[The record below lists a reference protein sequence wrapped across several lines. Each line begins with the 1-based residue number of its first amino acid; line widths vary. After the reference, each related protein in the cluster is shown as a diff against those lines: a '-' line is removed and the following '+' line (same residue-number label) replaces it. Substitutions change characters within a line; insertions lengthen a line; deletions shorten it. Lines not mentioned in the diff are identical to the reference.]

1 MQEVHQPDH
10 VLAERHALAVPRRR
24 RGSQHLASSR
34 HVALQGGVDDPHHA
48 GVGRGVGS
56 GHGTHLQALSLE
68 RPCFGYK
75 SVLTKTTRAATRVA
89 LTDVPDDTAATVGKL
104 PIKMLHDRIL
114 VALRKEDGDRRST
127 GGILIPATAQ
137 VAKRLVWG
145 EARGVGASV
154 RQVKV
159 GDQVLFSP
167 EDQHEVEVHGE
178 DLIILRE
185 RDVHAV
191 AAERIE
197 ESTGL
202 YL

>member
-1 MQEVHQPDH
+1 MGLKEDH
-10 VLAERHALAVPRRR
+10 ATPHPSRRMRAGPCSAAVPVSHH
-24 RGSQHLASSR
+24 GFVPQ
-34 HVALQGGVDDPHHA
+34 DDA
-48 GVGRGVGS
+48 R
-56 GHGTHLQALSLE
+56 
-68 RPCFGYK
+68 
-75 SVLTKTTRAATRVA
+75 
-89 LTDVPDDTAATVGKL
+89 L
-104 PIKMLHDRIL
+104 PIKMLHDRLL
-114 VALRKEDGDRRST
+114 VSLRSDSGDRRSS

-145 EARGVGASV
+145 EARGVGANV

-178 DLIILRE
+178 DLVILRE

>member
-1 MQEVHQPDH
+1 M
-10 VLAERHALAVPRRR
+10 A
-24 RGSQHLASSR
+24 
-34 HVALQGGVDDPHHA
+34 
-48 GVGRGVGS
+48 
-56 GHGTHLQALSLE
+56 
-68 RPCFGYK
+68 
-75 SVLTKTTRAATRVA
+75 
-89 LTDVPDDTAATVGKL
+89 DVKGNGL
-104 PIKMLHDRIL
+104 PIKMLHDRVL
-114 VALRKEDGDRRST
+114 VSLRKEDGERRST

-145 EARGVGASV
+145 EARGVGHSV

-178 DLIILRE
+178 DLVILRE

-197 ESTGL
+197 DANTGL
-202 YL
+202 YLSSLPPVRACRATTSVISVRKRVTTAISSSV

>member
-1 MQEVHQPDH
+1 LQHVTEVAFDG
-10 VLAERHALAVPRRR
+10 VPEN
-24 RGSQHLASSR
+24 S
-34 HVALQGGVDDPHHA
+34 A
-48 GVGRGVGS
+48 GR
-56 GHGTHLQALSLE
+56 
-68 RPCFGYK
+68 
-75 SVLTKTTRAATRVA
+75 
-89 LTDVPDDTAATVGKL
+89 L

-114 VALRKEDGDRRST
+114 VSLRREDGERRST

-145 EARGVGASV
+145 EAKGVGPSV

-178 DLIILRE
+178 DLVILRE

>member
-1 MQEVHQPDH
+1 MKI
-10 VLAERHALAVPRRR
+10 
-24 RGSQHLASSR
+24 
-34 HVALQGGVDDPHHA
+34 
-48 GVGRGVGS
+48 
-56 GHGTHLQALSLE
+56 
-68 RPCFGYK
+68 RP
-75 SVLTKTTRAATRVA
+75 
-89 LTDVPDDTAATVGKL
+89 
-104 PIKMLHDRIL
+104 LHDRVVI
-114 VALRKEDGDRRST
+114 RRVEEEQKSS

-145 EARGVGASV
+145 EARGVGASC

-197 ESTGL
+197 EAGFTDVSSGNWSGVDPDASIVYYATAQDVATAQAVAAALGL
-202 YL
+202 TAVQESAADAGEGIVVVLAGDYTP

>member
-1 MQEVHQPDH
+1 
-10 VLAERHALAVPRRR
+10 LIGVPENI
-24 RGSQHLASSR
+24 AS
-34 HVALQGGVDDPHHA
+34 A
-48 GVGRGVGS
+48 S
-56 GHGTHLQALSLE
+56 GKNG
-68 RPCFGYK
+68 
-75 SVLTKTTRAATRVA
+75 
-89 LTDVPDDTAATVGKL
+89 L
-104 PIKMLHDRIL
+104 PIKMLHDRLL
-114 VALRKEDGDRRST
+114 VALRKEDGDRRSS

-145 EARGVGASV
+145 EARAVGGSV

>member
-1 MQEVHQPDH
+1 MQKVRDFRCRKSADGRP
-10 VLAERHALAVPRRR
+10 
-24 RGSQHLASSR
+24 
-34 HVALQGGVDDPHHA
+34 VAF
-48 GVGRGVGS
+48 R
-56 GHGTHLQALSLE
+56 
-68 RPCFGYK
+68 
-75 SVLTKTTRAATRVA
+75 
-89 LTDVPDDTAATVGKL
+89 DVPDNIAAGKL

-114 VALRKEDGDRRST
+114 VALRKEDGDRRSS

-145 EARGVGASV
+145 EARGVGGSV

-178 DLIILRE
+178 ELIILRE

>member
-1 MQEVHQPDH
+1 MPALSAPKG
-10 VLAERHALAVPRRR
+10 VLGLRGSLIAVPGNIAS
-24 RGSQHLASSR
+24 GSA
-34 HVALQGGVDDPHHA
+34 AGKGG
-48 GVGRGVGS
+48 G
-56 GHGTHLQALSLE
+56 
-68 RPCFGYK
+68 
-75 SVLTKTTRAATRVA
+75 
-89 LTDVPDDTAATVGKL
+89 L

-114 VALRKEDGDRRST
+114 VALRKEDGERRST

-145 EARGVGASV
+145 EARGVGGSV

-197 ESTGL
+197 EQTGL

>member
-1 MQEVHQPDH
+1 
-10 VLAERHALAVPRRR
+10 LI
-24 RGSQHLASSR
+24 
-34 HVALQGGVDDPHHA
+34 
-48 GVGRGVGS
+48 
-56 GHGTHLQALSLE
+56 
-68 RPCFGYK
+68 
-75 SVLTKTTRAATRVA
+75 
-89 LTDVPDDTAATVGKL
+89 DVPENLTTAGGKL
-104 PIKMLHDRIL
+104 PIRMLHDRIL
-114 VALRKEDGDRRST
+114 VALRKEDGDRRSS

-145 EARGVGASV
+145 EARGVGASC

>member
-1 MQEVHQPDH
+1 M
-10 VLAERHALAVPRRR
+10 
-24 RGSQHLASSR
+24 
-34 HVALQGGVDDPHHA
+34 
-48 GVGRGVGS
+48 
-56 GHGTHLQALSLE
+56 
-68 RPCFGYK
+68 
-75 SVLTKTTRAATRVA
+75 
-89 LTDVPDDTAATVGKL
+89 PDDDDARTQPAGAL
-104 PIKMLHDRIL
+104 PIKMLHDRLL
-114 VALRKEDGDRRST
+114 VNLRRDAGDRRSS

-137 VAKRLVWG
+137 VAERLVWG
-145 EARGVGASV
+145 EARAVGPNV
-154 RQVKV
+154 RQIAV

-178 DLIILRE
+178 DLVILRE

>member
-1 MQEVHQPDH
+1 MSANRNEHSTQ
-10 VLAERHALAVPRRR
+10 
-24 RGSQHLASSR
+24 
-34 HVALQGGVDDPHHA
+34 DD
-48 GVGRGVGS
+48 
-56 GHGTHLQALSLE
+56 
-68 RPCFGYK
+68 
-75 SVLTKTTRAATRVA
+75 
-89 LTDVPDDTAATVGKL
+89 KL
-104 PIKMLHDRIL
+104 PIRMLHDRVL
-114 VALRKEDGDRRST
+114 VRQDTSEGERRSG

-145 EARGVGASV
+145 EARGVGPSC
-154 RQVKV
+154 RQIKV

>member
-1 MQEVHQPDH
+1 MTPALFRGQAR
-10 VLAERHALAVPRRR
+10 VLF
-24 RGSQHLASSR
+24 RGKAPGP
-34 HVALQGGVDDPHHA
+34 V
-48 GVGRGVGS
+48 
-56 GHGTHLQALSLE
+56 
-68 RPCFGYK
+68 
-75 SVLTKTTRAATRVA
+75 RVA
-89 LTDVPDDTAATVGKL
+89 WRDVPEDVARTAGSL
-104 PIKMLHDRIL
+104 PIKMLHDRVL
-114 VALRKEDGDRRST
+114 VSLRKEDGDRRST

-145 EARGVGASV
+145 EAKGVGPSV

-178 DLIILRE
+178 DLVILRE

>member
-1 MQEVHQPDH
+1 LSPKK
-10 VLAERHALAVPRRR
+10 
-24 RGSQHLASSR
+24 SR
-34 HVALQGGVDDPHHA
+34 KGDP
-48 GVGRGVGS
+48 G
-56 GHGTHLQALSLE
+56 Q
-68 RPCFGYK
+68 
-75 SVLTKTTRAATRVA
+75 RVA
-89 LTDVPDDTAATVGKL
+89 LTDVPEDVAPTAGTAGVL
-104 PIKMLHDRIL
+104 PIKMLHDRLL
-114 VALRKEDGDRRST
+114 VSLRKEDGDRRSS

-137 VAKRLVWG
+137 VAKRLMWG
-145 EARGVGASV
+145 EARGVGPNV
-154 RQVKV
+154 RQIKV

>member
-1 MQEVHQPDH
+1 M
-10 VLAERHALAVPRRR
+10 A
-24 RGSQHLASSR
+24 
-34 HVALQGGVDDPHHA
+34 
-48 GVGRGVGS
+48 
-56 GHGTHLQALSLE
+56 
-68 RPCFGYK
+68 
-75 SVLTKTTRAATRVA
+75 
-89 LTDVPDDTAATVGKL
+89 DVKGNGL
-104 PIKMLHDRIL
+104 PIKMLHDRVL
-114 VALRKEDGDRRST
+114 VSLRKEDGERRST

-145 EARGVGASV
+145 EARGVGSSV

-178 DLIILRE
+178 DLVILRE

-197 ESTGL
+197 DANTGL

>member
-1 MQEVHQPDH
+1 
-10 VLAERHALAVPRRR
+10 
-24 RGSQHLASSR
+24 
-34 HVALQGGVDDPHHA
+34 
-48 GVGRGVGS
+48 
-56 GHGTHLQALSLE
+56 
-68 RPCFGYK
+68 
-75 SVLTKTTRAATRVA
+75 
-89 LTDVPDDTAATVGKL
+89 VPDNIASESATARGGGL

-114 VALRKEDGDRRST
+114 VARRKEDGDRRST

-145 EARGVGASV
+145 EARGIGASV
-154 RQVKV
+154 RQVKI

>member
-1 MQEVHQPDH
+1 MIV
-10 VLAERHALAVPRRR
+10 
-24 RGSQHLASSR
+24 
-34 HVALQGGVDDPHHA
+34 VADGGAD
-48 GVGRGVGS
+48 GGR
-56 GHGTHLQALSLE
+56 
-68 RPCFGYK
+68 
-75 SVLTKTTRAATRVA
+75 
-89 LTDVPDDTAATVGKL
+89 L
-104 PIKMLHDRIL
+104 PIKMLSDRIL
-114 VALRKEDGDRRST
+114 VALRKEYGERRSS

-145 EARGVGASV
+145 EARGVGGNV

>member
-1 MQEVHQPDH
+1 
-10 VLAERHALAVPRRR
+10 
-24 RGSQHLASSR
+24 
-34 HVALQGGVDDPHHA
+34 
-48 GVGRGVGS
+48 
-56 GHGTHLQALSLE
+56 
-68 RPCFGYK
+68 
-75 SVLTKTTRAATRVA
+75 
-89 LTDVPDDTAATVGKL
+89 LTDVAEVRSGGL
-104 PIKMLHDRIL
+104 PIKMLHDRVL
-114 VALRKEDGDRRST
+114 VSLRREDGERRST

-145 EARGVGASV
+145 EARGIGNSV

-178 DLIILRE
+178 DLVILRE

-197 ESTGL
+197 DANTGL

>member
-1 MQEVHQPDH
+1 MPQDDVPTTSG
-10 VLAERHALAVPRRR
+10 AVP
-24 RGSQHLASSR
+24 G
-34 HVALQGGVDDPHHA
+34 
-48 GVGRGVGS
+48 
-56 GHGTHLQALSLE
+56 
-68 RPCFGYK
+68 
-75 SVLTKTTRAATRVA
+75 
-89 LTDVPDDTAATVGKL
+89 L
-104 PIKMLHDRIL
+104 PIKMLHDRLL
-114 VALRKEDGDRRST
+114 VSLRREDGDRRSS

-145 EARGVGASV
+145 QARAVGPTV
-154 RQVKV
+154 RQIKV